1 MPDTATADNK
11 VKVEDAGPSRKK
23 ITIEIPAQTVD
34 EKLTDALDMIAVEA
48 ALPGFRKGRAPRRL
62 VEKRF
67 GEHVR
72 TEAKQQLVASAYQQ
86 AIEEHKLQVI
96 GDPFS
101 EELENVE
108 LREGEP
114 LAFEVEVEVVPEFDV
129 PNLEGLNIRKPV
141 PEVTDD
147 MVTGEI
153 DKVLINEGELEE
165 REAPEPGDYLTGH
178 GVMTTDDGQEIHNIP
193 GAVIQVPTPD
203 KDGKGMILGVMVEDL
218 AAQVGLPAPGDTV
231 TIKTAGPEQHEIE
244 AVRGKPL
251 TVTFAVERVDRIIPA
266 QLGDVVAR
274 FGLAS
279 EEQMREMVRSR
290 LNERALVQ
298 QQSVMRQQVAK
309 HLLENVD
316 IELPERLSAAQAH
329 RLLERRRMEL
339 MYRGVEP
346 MQIEEHIAELRAA
359 SAEAARKELKLFFIL
374 AKIADQKEVKVEEA
388 EINGRI
394 AQMAAERGERPE
406 KLRQQLIESRQVQQI
421 YQQIRE
427 HKTLDAILAKAEFEE
442 MSPDDF
448 NKAMKEEAEPAG

>member
-1 MPDTATADNK
+1 MADATATVDSKAT
-11 VKVEDAGPSRKK
+11 VEDAGPSRKK
-23 ITIEIPAQTVD
+23 ISIEIPAEAVN

-67 GEHVR
+67 GDAVR
-72 TEAKQQLVASAYQQ
+72 SEAKQQLVATAYQQ

-96 GDPFS
+96 GEPFS
-101 EELENVE
+101 ESLSEIELE
-108 LREGEP
+108 EGKP
-114 LAFEVEVEVVPEFDV
+114 LVFEVEVEVVPEFEV
-129 PNLEGLNIRKPV
+129 PKLEGVKIRKPV
-141 PEVTDD
+141 PEVTDA
-147 MVTGEI
+147 MVKGEI

-165 REAPEPGDYLTGH
+165 RDEPEAGDYLTGH
-178 GVMTTDDGQEIHNIP
+178 GIMTTEGGEEIHNIP
-193 GAVIQVPTPD
+193 GAVIQIPTKD
-203 KDGKGMILGVMVEDL
+203 KDGKGMILGVMVDNL
-218 AAQVGLPAPGDTV
+218 AEQVGTPAAGDTV
-231 TIKTAGPEQHEIE
+231 TIFTTGPEQHEVE
-244 AVRGKPL
+244 AVRGKAL
-251 TVTFAVERVDRIIPA
+251 TVWFKVERIDRIIPA

-309 HLLENVD
+309 HLLDHVE

-339 MYRGVEP
+339 MYRGVER

-359 SAEAARKELKLFFIL
+359 SAEAAGRELKLFFIL
-374 AKIADQKEVKVEEA
+374 AKIADQMEVKVEEA

-394 AQMAAERGERPE
+394 AQMAMERGERPE
-406 KLRQQLIESRQVQQI
+406 KLRQQLIQSRQVQQI

-427 HKTLDAILAKAEFEE
+427 HKTLDAVLAKAEFEE
-442 MSPDDF
+442 MSPADF
-448 NKAMKEEAEPAG
+448 NKAMKEGAGA